1 MKLKSKIKSIL
12 AKNPSIKTAD
22 LVKEAKI
29 SKSYGYTLA
38 RLCRKEL
45 GIVNGRLKTRM
56 QRSEPRES
64 WETAYVTD
72 AGQAILVGGPS

>member
-1 MKLKSKIKSIL
+1 MKLKTKIKQIL

-45 GIVNGRLKTRM
+45 GIVNGRPKTR
-56 QRSEPRES
+56 
-64 WETAYVTD
+64 
-72 AGQAILVGGPS
+72 